1 MRYAGLL
8 LALGITATCIA
19 QTRPLDT
26 AQSTIT
32 IHAYKSGV
40 FSFAGHDH
48 TISALVSNGTIDEAK
63 RAIEFTV
70 NTKDMQVLDP
80 GESDKNKAEIRSTML
95 GSSLLDAD
103 KFPEIKFHSTDIRQL
118 TPTTLDV
125 HGELLLHG
133 VSHPLTLR
141 VTKDGDHYI
150 GQAKLK
156 QTDYGLKPVSVAG
169 GTVKVK
175 DEILIEFSIK

>member
-8 LALGITATCIA
+8 LTLVITATCIA
-19 QTRPLDT
+19 QSRPIDT

-48 TISALVSNGTIDEAK
+48 TISAPIGQSTIDEAK
-63 RAIEFTV
+63 RAIDFTV

-95 GSSLLDAD
+95 GASLLDAE

-118 TPTTLDV
+118 TPATLDV
-125 HGELLLHG
+125 RGELLLHG
-133 VSHPLTLR
+133 VSHPLTLK
-141 VTKDGDHYI
+141 VTKDGDHYV
-150 GQAKLK
+150 GQTKLK
-156 QTDYGLKPVSVAG
+156 QTDYALKPVSVAG